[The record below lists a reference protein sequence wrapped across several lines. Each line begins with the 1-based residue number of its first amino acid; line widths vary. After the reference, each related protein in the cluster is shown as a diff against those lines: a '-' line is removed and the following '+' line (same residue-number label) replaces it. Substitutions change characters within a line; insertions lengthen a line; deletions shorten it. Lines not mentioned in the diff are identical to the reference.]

1 MSPAASIILCLAYIV
16 GLLMTAVPWGGWGLL
31 ILGCLLA
38 AILPRQWRMG
48 PPWGVWVAAGTI
60 GFLATLYFQ
69 FRVPQPS
76 VNDISGFIPNPG
88 GDTQLV
94 TVTGKVI
101 SPPRLTRSQKVQFEL
116 AATQLT
122 GDRGSQDVSGKLY
135 VTVPLLQGTGLH
147 PGREIPVRGVLYDPK
162 PASNPGGFDF
172 ANYLADRG
180 IFAGMRG
187 MEILWQKASAE
198 SAWGLWAIRERIVR
212 SQVQGLGSPVG
223 PLVSAMMLG
232 RKSVD
237 LPYDIR
243 DRFVTVGLA
252 HALAA
257 SGFHV
262 TLILGVILALTRRLP
277 EGWKFG
283 IGTITLAIYAGLAGF
298 QASVLRAAL
307 MGFAGLIALVLQ
319 RKTKP
324 LSVLLLAGVLLLGY
338 NPLWIWDLGFELSF
352 LATLGLIVT
361 AQPLAKRWDWMP
373 PTIAA
378 ALAVPV
384 AATIWTLPLQMY
396 TFNVVSTYSLLVNL
410 IVTPFLSLICIG
422 SFLSAIAGLAYPLAG
437 TGLAWLLKYPT
448 QALIA
453 IVQFFSQ
460 LPGNTFAVG
469 TITSWQLWILYGL
482 LGAVLFYLEWQNR
495 NNQQQ
500 KKSPIVAFVL
510 PFTIAFGVI
519 LIPAWQVGKN
529 LPQVTVLDTR
539 SAAVIVIRDRSQMV
553 LVNSGDE
560 ETIQFSIKPF
570 LNSLEINKIHAA
582 LTTSLEVDSNRGWL
596 SLVQS
601 LPIQTLNYDATLEP
615 LATDMTPTL
624 NALRQKK
631 ISLIPLNETQIQ
643 TGDNTTFQL
652 IKAGLPAWQFQIG
665 DRTWLMMDKLDAS
678 QQTQLITSG
687 KLSPIQVLCWS
698 GQSLNPKLL
707 EILKPETAIA
717 FSNTLDD
724 NTAKQLKDKQT
735 QLYWTQRD
743 GAVQWM
749 QNEGFTTT
757 LDVTD
762 DDLSSF

>member
-1 MSPAASIILCLAYIV
+1 
-16 GLLMTAVPWGGWGLL
+16 
-31 ILGCLLA
+31 
-38 AILPRQWRMG
+38 
-48 PPWGVWVAAGTI
+48 
-60 GFLATLYFQ
+60 
-69 FRVPQPS
+69 
-76 VNDISGFIPNPG
+76 
-88 GDTQLV
+88 
-94 TVTGKVI
+94 
-101 SPPRLTRSQKVQFEL
+101 
-116 AATQLT
+116 
-122 GDRGSQDVSGKLY
+122 
-135 VTVPLLQGTGLH
+135 
-147 PGREIPVRGVLYDPK
+147 
-162 PASNPGGFDF
+162 
-172 ANYLADRG
+172 
-180 IFAGMRG
+180 
-187 MEILWQKASAE
+187 
-198 SAWGLWAIRERIVR
+198 
-212 SQVQGLGSPVG
+212 
-223 PLVSAMMLG
+223 
-232 RKSVD
+232 
-237 LPYDIR
+237 
-243 DRFVTVGLA
+243 
-252 HALAA
+252 
-257 SGFHV
+257 
-262 TLILGVILALTRRLP
+262 
-277 EGWKFG
+277 
-283 IGTITLAIYAGLAGF
+283 
-298 QASVLRAAL
+298 
-307 MGFAGLIALVLQ
+307 
-319 RKTKP
+319 
-324 LSVLLLAGVLLLGY
+324 
-338 NPLWIWDLGFELSF
+338 
-352 LATLGLIVT
+352 
-361 AQPLAKRWDWMP
+361 
-373 PTIAA
+373 
-378 ALAVPV
+378 
-384 AATIWTLPLQMY
+384 
-396 TFNVVSTYSLLVNL
+396 
-410 IVTPFLSLICIG
+410 
-422 SFLSAIAGLAYPLAG
+422 
-437 TGLAWLLKYPT
+437 
-448 QALIA
+448 
-453 IVQFFSQ
+453 
-460 LPGNTFAVG
+460 
-469 TITSWQLWILYGL
+469 
-482 LGAVLFYLEWQNR
+482 QNR

-570 LNSLEINKIHAA
+570 LNSLGINKIHAA